1 MTEPRLAETSSR
13 AARIQDA
20 LNNIGSW
27 LLDVVSVD
35 PGWSEMVLDVKPL
48 AGQIFVRVREF
59 RDGEEFIGTIGPLKD
74 GSPIIAEVRKLQ
86 RAAYDGNRGTWFTAS
101 IVVAATRLA
110 QPAVQRGCL
119 L

>member
-59 RDGEEFIGTIGPLKD
+59 RDGEEFIGTIYRSRTARPLLLRFASCSVPPTTVTAAP
-74 GSPIIAEVRKLQ
+74 GSPPPLWWRQ
-86 RAAYDGNRGTWFTAS
+86 P
-101 IVVAATRLA
+101 ATE
-110 QPAVQRGCL
+110 PAVQRGCL